1 MRGLAAFG
9 EEGLKDGGAVGG
21 EDARGNFYVM
31 VEARVGEDFEAGAD
45 GTALG
50 IFGTVNEA
58 RDAGLDDGAGAHA
71 ARLDGDVKD
80 RIGEAMVAEKTSGFA
95 KYNHFRV
102 GRGVIVTDGAIAGTD
117 QNLMVV
123 DEHGANGDFGGFGRG
138 TGFRER
144 FLHELNVCF
153 HSVRGLLSSVVG
165 TSSVC
170 EAPHESAPAPNSES
184 RRNQY
189 ST

>member
-9 EEGLKDGGAVGG
+9 EEGLKDGGAVSG

-71 ARLDGDVKD
+71 TGLDGDVE
-80 RIGEAMVAEKTSGFA
+80 RGVGEAIVAEKTSGFA

-102 GRGVIVTDGAIAGTD
+102 GRGVIVADGAIAGTG
-117 QNLMVV
+117 QNLAVV
-123 DEHGANGDFGGFGRG
+123 DEHSADRDFAGLGGSA
-138 TGFRER
+138 R
-144 FLHELNVCF
+144 FHQRILHELNVGF
-153 HSVRGLLSSVVG
+153 HL
-165 TSSVC
+165 
-170 EAPHESAPAPNSES
+170 
-184 RRNQY
+184 RRENNMREEEKRN
-189 ST
+189 